1 MARSVGFRI
10 MEIGFSMPV
19 SAPRTGRNRHW
30 SSISSDHGRAG
41 LTGDPFSA
49 LLCPDVPP
57 FVGRLSVADV
67 AIGQTKE
74 VGAAEFGIAG
84 AAALSDFYEAEGANF
99 S

>member
-30 SSISSDHGRAG
+30 SFISSDHGGAG
-41 LTGDPFSA
+41 LTGDPFSVH
-49 LLCPDVPP
+49 LCPDVPP
-57 FVGRLSVADV
+57 FVGRVGVAEV
-67 AIGQTKE
+67 AIGQTKQ

-84 AAALSDFYEAEGANF
+84 TAALSDFYKAKCAKF